1 MSQSFLTPSGNP
13 RNLRV
18 YKVTEVIYDL
28 TYYFTQH
35 YLQRGDRTI
44 DQMVQA
50 ARSGKQNIIEGN
62 EAGTTSRETNI
73 KLTNVARA
81 SLAELLIDYED
92 YLRVRNLPLW
102 GATHPRYERIRSYA
116 RSEELQQEYQSL
128 MPRLTAEELCNLT
141 ITLIH
146 QADYLLGRL
155 LQSQQELFL
164 NEGGIRERMSAMR
177 REARRRG
184 NQSDRSDQRD
194 RSDRRDRS
202 DQRDR
207 SYQRDRSDRS
217 DRSDQRDQ
225 SDRSDQSD
233 QSHRSRG

>member
-1 MSQSFLTPSGNP
+1 MYQTFLSSPGDY

-18 YKVTEVIYDL
+18 YQVTTVIYDL

-35 YLQRGDRTI
+35 FLQRGDRTI

-62 EAGTTSRETNI
+62 KAATTSRETNI

-81 SLAELLIDYED
+81 SLAELLTDYED

-102 GATHPRYERIRSYA
+102 DATHPRYERIRRYA
-116 RSEELQQEYQSL
+116 RSEKLLQGYQDV
-128 MPRLTAEELCNLT
+128 MQRLTAEELCNLT

-155 LQSQQELFL
+155 LKFQQDRFL
-164 NEGGIRERMSAMR
+164 REGGIRERMSKER
-177 REARRRG
+177 REARRKD
-184 NQSDRSDQRD
+184 SDRS
-194 RSDRRDRS
+194 RSE
-202 DQRDR
+202 
-207 SYQRDRSDRS
+207 
-217 DRSDQRDQ
+217 
-225 SDRSDQSD
+225 
-233 QSHRSRG
+233 

>member
-1 MSQSFLTPSGNP
+1 MYQTFLSSPGDY
-13 RNLRV
+13 RKLRV
-18 YKVTEVIYDL
+18 YQVTTVIYDL

-62 EAGTTSRETNI
+62 EAATTSLESNI

-81 SLAELLIDYED
+81 SLAELLTDYED

-102 GATHPRYERIRSYA
+102 DATHPRYERIRSYA
-116 RSEELQQEYQSL
+116 RSEELQQEYQAL

-155 LQSQQELFL
+155 LKSQQNRFL
-164 NEGGIRERMSAMR
+164 EEGGIRERMSKER
-177 REARRRG
+177 REARRKG
-184 NQSDRSDQRD
+184 SDRN
-194 RSDRRDRS
+194 
-202 DQRDR
+202 
-207 SYQRDRSDRS
+207 
-217 DRSDQRDQ
+217 
-225 SDRSDQSD
+225 
-233 QSHRSRG
+233 

>member
-1 MSQSFLTPSGNP
+1 MSQTFLSSPGDY

-18 YKVTEVIYDL
+18 YQVTTVIYDL

-62 EAGTTSRETNI
+62 EAGKTSLESNI
-73 KLTNVARA
+73 KLTNVACA
-81 SLAELLIDYED
+81 SLAELLTDYED

-102 GATHPRYERIRSYA
+102 DATHPRYESVRGYA
-116 RSEELQQEYQSL
+116 RSEELAQEYQAL
-128 MPRLTAEELCNLT
+128 MSRLTAEELCNLT

-155 LQSQQELFL
+155 LQSQQERFL
-164 NEGGIRERMSAMR
+164 RDGGIRERMSNVR

-184 NQSDRSDQRD
+184 N
-194 RSDRRDRS
+194 
-202 DQRDR
+202 
-207 SYQRDRSDRS
+207 
-217 DRSDQRDQ
+217 
-225 SDRSDQSD
+225 
-233 QSHRSRG
+233 

>member
-1 MSQSFLTPSGNP
+1 MSQTFLSHYGNP

-18 YKVTEVIYDL
+18 YKVAEVIYDL

-62 EAGTTSRETNI
+62 EAATTSLESNI

-81 SLAELLIDYED
+81 SLAELLTYYED
-92 YLRVRNLPLW
+92 YLRVRDLPLW
-102 GATHPRYERIRSYA
+102 DATHPRYEGIRSYA
-116 RSEELQQEYQSL
+116 RSENLLQGYKDVL
-128 MPRLTAEELCNLT
+128 PRLTAEELCNLT

-155 LQSQQELFL
+155 LQSQQERFL
-164 NEGGIRERMSAMR
+164 RDGGIRERMSNVR

-184 NQSDRSDQRD
+184 N
-194 RSDRRDRS
+194 
-202 DQRDR
+202 
-207 SYQRDRSDRS
+207 
-217 DRSDQRDQ
+217 
-225 SDRSDQSD
+225 
-233 QSHRSRG
+233 

>member
-1 MSQSFLTPSGNP
+1 MSESFLTQSGNP

-62 EAGTTSRETNI
+62 EAATTSLETNI

-81 SLAELLIDYED
+81 SLAELLTDYED

-102 GATHPRYERIRSYA
+102 GATHPRYERIRRYA
-116 RSEELQQEYQSL
+116 RSEELQQEYQAL
-128 MPRLTAEELCNLT
+128 MSRLRAW
-141 ITLIH
+141 
-146 QADYLLGRL
+146 LGRDR
-155 LQSQQELFL
+155 QTT
-164 NEGGIRERMSAMR
+164 
-177 REARRRG
+177 RRG
-184 NQSDRSDQRD
+184 PVMCVTRDVCQFCRVTVLMCNGCRDARKCLAGGRPLNQRLRCPIVSKRD
-194 RSDRRDRS
+194 E
-202 DQRDR
+202 
-207 SYQRDRSDRS
+207 
-217 DRSDQRDQ
+217 
-225 SDRSDQSD
+225 
-233 QSHRSRG
+233 

>member
-1 MSQSFLTPSGNP
+1 MSESFLTQSGNP

-62 EAGTTSRETNI
+62 EAATTSRETNI

-81 SLAELLIDYED
+81 SLAELLTDYED

-116 RSEELQQEYQSL
+116 RSEELQQEYQAL
-128 MPRLTAEELCNLT
+128 MSRLTVEELCNLT

-155 LQSQQELFL
+155 LQSQQERFL
-164 NEGGIRERMSAMR
+164 SEGGIRERMSAMR

-184 NQSDRSDQRD
+184 N
-194 RSDRRDRS
+194 
-202 DQRDR
+202 
-207 SYQRDRSDRS
+207 
-217 DRSDQRDQ
+217 
-225 SDRSDQSD
+225 
-233 QSHRSRG
+233 